1 MHILGF
7 TWLLVWLP
15 QTLSGETDKIPM
27 LAVGILFVYMGFPVA
42 SVGTTS
48 LLSKCVSLRI
58 QGTWYLKNKLNGSLL
73 KDYIFTRSRS
83 GIASTRNVQWIDLG
97 SDLGRRHFAST
108 SSTNGHTTRTS
119 PTYGRKMGIYLKY
132 VELYYFLNVGFL
144 SRFFF
149 L

>member
-1 MHILGF
+1 MCFSAHSRYF
-7 TWLLVWLP
+7 
-15 QTLSGETDKIPM
+15 
-27 LAVGILFVYMGFPVA
+27 GI
-42 SVGTTS
+42 
-48 LLSKCVSLRI
+48 
-58 QGTWYLKNKLNGSLL
+58 LKNKFNGSLL

-83 GIASTRNVQWIDLG
+83 GITSTRNVQWIDLG

-132 VELYYFLNVGFL
+132 VEFYCFLNVGFF

-149 L
+149 IGFVRFLFQENSETREIGIEHEEIKI